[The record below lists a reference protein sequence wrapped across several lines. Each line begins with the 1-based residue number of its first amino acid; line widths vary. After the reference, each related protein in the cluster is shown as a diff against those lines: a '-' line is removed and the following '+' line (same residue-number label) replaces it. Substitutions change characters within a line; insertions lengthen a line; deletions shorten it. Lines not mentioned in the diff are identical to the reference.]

1 MMLYLYLHT
10 LKIQTDMSPSTSGC
24 GYDVAPCNI
33 SYAPRLVF
41 SEFSLDEIPL
51 IRSLLDSAPSRT
63 CDFTI
68 GGIYMWTDYFRY
80 RRAIVNDT
88 LIVSGL
94 SELDVTKAAFSL
106 PVGRMPLI
114 RSIAMLRDYCQSRGI
129 ECRLSAIPEEA
140 VASLEGLGGRIEAEL
155 TDWADYLY
163 DAAPLSTLSGKKM
176 SKKRNHVNAFALA
189 YPDYRF
195 EPITPD
201 NLPAV
206 SEFYSTMHLAAD
218 KGVTAEVERMQTLRV
233 LSDLW
238 SYPFHGAVLSTP
250 SDGIVAFTLGE
261 IKDDTLYVHIEKM
274 RHDITGAGETVNK
287 LFAAEMADRYGIRYI
302 NREEDAGD
310 EGLRHAKESYHP
322 AAMLRKYDIVF

>member
-1 MMLYLYLHT
+1 
-10 LKIQTDMSPSTSGC
+10 
-24 GYDVAPCNI
+24 
-33 SYAPRLVF
+33 
-41 SEFSLDEIPL
+41 
-51 IRSLLDSAPSRT
+51 
-63 CDFTI
+63 
-68 GGIYMWTDYFRY
+68 MWTDYFRY
-80 RRAIVNDT
+80 RRTIIDDT

-114 RSIAMLRDYCQSRGI
+114 RSIAMLRNYCESEGI

-140 VASLEGLGGRIEAEL
+140 VASLEKLGGRVDAQL
-155 TDWADYLY
+155 TDWTDYLY
-163 DAAPLSTLSGKKM
+163 DAAPLATLSGKKM
-176 SKKRNHVNAFALA
+176 SKKRNHVNAFAAA
-189 YPDYRF
+189 YPGYRF
-195 EPITPD
+195 EPLIPD
-201 NLPAV
+201 NLAAV
-206 SEFYSTMHLAAD
+206 TSFYNAMHLAAD

-233 LSDLW
+233 LANPW
-238 SYPFHGAVLSTP
+238 AYPFHGAVLSTP

-287 LFAAEMADRYGIRYI
+287 LFAADMAERYAIRYI

-310 EGLRHAKESYHP
+310 EGLRQAKESYHP

>member
-1 MMLYLYLHT
+1 
-10 LKIQTDMSPSTSGC
+10 MSPITTGC
-24 GYDVAPCNI
+24 VCNAVLSDI
-33 SYAPRLVF
+33 AYAPRLDF
-41 SEFSLDEIPL
+41 REFTLAEIPQ
-51 IRSLLDSAPSRT
+51 IRSLLEHAPSRT

-80 RRAIVNDT
+80 RRTIIDDT

-94 SELDVTKAAFSL
+94 SELDVTKPAFSL

-114 RSIAMLRDYCQSRGI
+114 RSIAMLRDYCESEGI

-140 VASLEGLGGRIEAEL
+140 VVSLEKLGGRVDAQL
-155 TDWADYLY
+155 SDWTDYLY
-163 DAAPLSTLSGKKM
+163 DAAPLATLSGKKM
-176 SKKRNHVNAFALA
+176 SKKRNHVNAFAAA
-189 YPDYRF
+189 YPGYRF
-195 EPITPD
+195 EPLTPD
-201 NLPAV
+201 NLAAV
-206 SEFYSTMHLAAD
+206 TSFYNAMHLAAD

-233 LSDLW
+233 LANPW
-238 SYPFHGAVLSTP
+238 AYPFHGAVLSTP

-287 LFAAEMADRYGIRYI
+287 LFAADMAERYAIRYI

-310 EGLRHAKESYHP
+310 EGLRQAKESYHP